1 MPRSPA
7 RHLRSTDD
15 ERTPAHGPRFGNRAY
30 LNMSGREIANTYAR
44 KIVTNKG
51 VSPDQVVLGDV
62 LEHMDRAAKDPA
74 VEAPTDASALTTIW
88 GYHQAMSAEEA
99 LMWYLFAYGGL
110 DHTENYMAKRGISH
124 SQHAGKTDLRAIHA
138 QLQTAAR
145 RLELDPENVPMPEEL
160 R

>member
-1 MPRSPA
+1 M
-7 RHLRSTDD
+7 
-15 ERTPAHGPRFGNRAY
+15 N
-30 LNMSGREIANTYAR
+30 GREIANTYAR
-44 KIVTNKG
+44 KIVANDG
-51 VSPDQVVLGDV
+51 VGAEEVSLGDV
-62 LEHMDRAAKDPA
+62 IEHMDRAAKDPA

-99 LMWYLFAYGGL
+99 LMWYLFTYGGM
-110 DHTENYMAKRGISH
+110 DHTEIYMAKRGISH

-145 RLELDPENVPMPEEL
+145 RLELDPEQVPMPEEL

>member
-7 RHLRSTDD
+7 RQVRSTDD
-15 ERTPAHGPRFGNRAY
+15 GRTPTNNPRFGNRAY
-30 LNMSGREIANTYAR
+30 LNMSGREIANTYTR
-44 KIVTNKG
+44 KMVSNTG
-51 VSPDQVVLGDV
+51 VSADDVALGDV
-62 LEHMDRAAKDPA
+62 LEHMDRAAKDPD

-99 LMWYLFAYGGL
+99 LIWYLFAFGGL
-110 DHTENYMAKRGISH
+110 DHTEIYMAKRGISH

-145 RLELDPENVPMPEEL
+145 RLEIDPEQIPMPPEL
-160 R
+160 L